1 MGPSKR
7 FGNIAAEAMIVEND
21 DTAVGELFR
30 ADTISFRCSEA
41 SFFNSDVDFMSD
53 VEFLSTGSLT
63 ISCAPEY
70 TSQDAASSLAA
81 NTVFVGTDG
90 VLSIRLSP

>member
-1 MGPSKR
+1 MIPSKR
-7 FGNIAAEAMIVEND
+7 FGMIEIQSD
-21 DTAVGELFR
+21 DTSIGTLLR
-30 ADTISFRCSEA
+30 ADTTSFRCSEA
-41 SFFNSDVDFMSD
+41 AFMSET
-53 VEFLSTGSLT
+53 EFVADGSLT